1 MTLVFIVLF
10 GLMLLGVPVAFAIL
24 SSGMAYLVSTDTSL
38 LMVAQRLVY
47 GLNSFTL
54 LAVPFLRPSPA
65 PATPP

>member
-65 PATPP
+65 PAPPP